1 MESAIVLHAT
11 VLILYKGS
19 TIHTHE
25 IKIILYSFIGLILL
39 GAVLLSLPFAHNGD
53 LRFIDALFTSTSA
66 VCVTGLIVKDT
77 ALDFTPFGHLII
89 LTLIQIGGLG
99 YMTAVTFMAVMR
111 RKKINHRD
119 RLILKESLNHP
130 GVDGLVRFVKIV
142 FASIVILEVIGMI
155 ILTLRFWVDMPLGRA
170 AWYGTFHAISA
181 FNNAG
186 FSLFSD
192 NLMRYRG
199 DTVINLTIPFL
210 IILGGLGYIVLLEIY
225 NYRRGQLMR
234 ISTHTKIVLY
244 MSLLLIVLGM
254 TLLLSMEWNNPK
266 SFGSLSTYEK
276 ILAAWFTSVNYRTAG
291 FNTIDLSTLT
301 DSNLFFATFL
311 MMTGG
316 SPGGTAGGI
325 KTTAV
330 ALALIGVWYTL
341 RGDTN
346 AHIFRRSL
354 SSYQINKAYAIIFIA
369 SVYIVLSTIILSE
382 IERLP
387 FIRIL
392 FEATSAFGTVGVSTG
407 NGGVLSYSALFSD
420 WGKINIMIL
429 MFMGRVGVFAF
440 TIVIVGK
447 AVESR
452 IKYAEGKVII

>member
-1 MESAIVLHAT
+1 M
-11 VLILYKGS
+11 
-19 TIHTHE
+19 
-25 IKIILYSFIGLILL
+25 
-39 GAVLLSLPFAHNGD
+39 
-53 LRFIDALFTSTSA
+53 
-66 VCVTGLIVKDT
+66 TGLIVKDT
-77 ALDFTPFGHLII
+77 ALDFTPFGQAII
-89 LTLIQIGGLG
+89 LSLIQIGGLG
-99 YMTAVTFMAVMR
+99 YMTAVTFLAVMR
-111 RKKINHRD
+111 KQKLGYRD
-119 RLILKESLNHP
+119 RLILQESLNFP
-130 GVDGLVRFVKIV
+130 GMDGLVRFLKIV
-142 FASIVILEVIGMI
+142 FASIVIIEIIGVV
-155 ILTLRFWVDMPLGRA
+155 ILTLRFWVDMPFLQALWFGF
-170 AWYGTFHAISA
+170 FHSISA

-199 DTVINLTIPFL
+199 DFVINFTIPML

-225 NYRRGQLMR
+225 NYRHGQLTR
-234 ISTHTKIVLY
+234 LSTHTKIAVY
-244 MSLLLIVLGM
+244 MSLILIALGM
-254 TLLLSMEWNNPK
+254 ILLLSMEWYNPK
-266 SFGSLSTYEK
+266 SFGSMTLYEK

-330 ALALIGVWYTL
+330 ALALIGVWYTM
-341 RGDTN
+341 RGNTH
-346 AHIFRRSL
+346 AHIFKRSL
-354 SSYQINKAYAIIFIA
+354 SPYQINKAYAIIFIA
-369 SVYIVLSTIILSE
+369 SVYIVVSTIILSE
-382 IERLP
+382 VERLP

-429 MFMGRVGVFAF
+429 MLMGRIGVFAF

-452 IKYAEGKVII
+452 IKYAEGKVVI

>member
-1 MESAIVLHAT
+1 
-11 VLILYKGS
+11 
-19 TIHTHE
+19 
-25 IKIILYSFIGLILL
+25 
-39 GAVLLSLPFAHNGD
+39 VLLSLPFAHNGE
-53 LRFIDALFTSTSA
+53 LRFIDALFTATSA

-77 ALDFTPFGHLII
+77 PVDFTGAGHAII
-89 LTLIQIGGLG
+89 LSLIQIGGLG

-111 RKKINHRD
+111 KQKIGHRD

-130 GVDGLVRFVKIV
+130 GMDGLVRFIKIV
-142 FASIVILEVIGMI
+142 FASIILIEMAGMV
-155 ILTLRFWVDMPLGRA
+155 ILTLRFWVDMPLLEALWFGL
-170 AWYGTFHAISA
+170 FHSVSA

-199 DTVINLTIPFL
+199 DMIINMTIPSM
-210 IILGGLGYIVLLEIY
+210 IILGGLGYLVLLELY
-225 NYRRGQLMR
+225 NFRKERLLR
-234 ISTHTKIVLY
+234 ISTHSKIVLW
-244 MSLLLIVLGM
+244 MSGILIVLGM
-254 TLLLSMEWNNPK
+254 ALILSMEWTHALK
-266 SFGSLSTYEK
+266 DLAWHEK
-276 ILAAWFTSVNYRTAG
+276 VLAAWFASVNYRTAG
-291 FNTIDLSTLT
+291 FNTIDFSTLT
-301 DSNLFFATFL
+301 DSSLFFGTFF

-354 SSYQINKAYAIIFIA
+354 SSYQINKAYAIIFVA
-369 SVYIVLSTIILSE
+369 SIYVVISTIILSE
-382 IERLP
+382 VERLP
-387 FIRIL
+387 FMRIL

-420 WGKINIMIL
+420 WGKLNIIIL
-429 MFMGRVGVFAF
+429 MLMGRVGVFAF
-440 TIVIVGK
+440 TIVIIGK

>member
-1 MESAIVLHAT
+1 M
-11 VLILYKGS
+11 
-19 TIHTHE
+19 HTHE
-25 IKIILYSFIGLILL
+25 IKIILYSFIGLILF
-39 GAVLLSLPFAHNGD
+39 GAVLLSLPFAHHGE

-77 ALDFTPFGHLII
+77 PVDFTSFGHIVI

-111 RKKINHRD
+111 KQKINHRD

-130 GVDGLVRFVKIV
+130 GMDGLVRFIKIV
-142 FASIVILEVIGMI
+142 FASIIIIEAIGMV
-155 ILTLRFWVDMPLGRA
+155 ILTLRFWVDMPLGKA
-170 AWYGTFHAISA
+170 AWFGTFHAISA

-192 NLMRYRG
+192 NMMGYRG
-199 DTVINLTIPFL
+199 DFVVNITVPLL
-210 IILGGLGYIVLLEIY
+210 IILGGLGYMVLLEIY
-225 NYRRGQLMR
+225 NYRRGQLLR

-244 MSLLLIVLGM
+244 MSGVLILIGM
-254 TLLLSMEWNNPK
+254 ALLLSLEWNNPK

-276 ILAAWFTSVNYRTAG
+276 ILAAWFASVNYRTAG
-291 FNTIDLSTLT
+291 FNSIDFSTLT
-301 DSNLFFATFL
+301 DANLFFSTFL

-325 KTTAV
+325 KTTVV

-341 RGDTN
+341 RGDTH
-346 AHIFRRSL
+346 AHIFRRSI
-354 SSYQINKAYAIIFIA
+354 SPYQINKAYAVIFIA
-369 SVYIVLSTIILSE
+369 SIYVVISTIILSE
-382 IERLP
+382 VDRLP
-387 FIRIL
+387 FLRIL
-392 FEATSAFGTVGVSTG
+392 FETTSAFGTVGLSTG

-420 WGKINIMIL
+420 AGKLNIIVL
-429 MFMGRVGVFAF
+429 MLMGRVGVFAF
-440 TIVIVGK
+440 TIIIVGK
-447 AVESR
+447 ALESR

>member
-1 MESAIVLHAT
+1 M
-11 VLILYKGS
+11 
-19 TIHTHE
+19 
-25 IKIILYSFIGLILL
+25 
-39 GAVLLSLPFAHNGD
+39 PFAHNGD

-77 ALDFTPFGHLII
+77 PVDFTPFGHVVI

-111 RKKINHRD
+111 KQKINHRD

-130 GVDGLVRFVKIV
+130 GMDGLVHFIKIV
-142 FASIVILEVIGMI
+142 FASIIIIEAIGMVL
-155 ILTLRFWVDMPLGRA
+155 LTLRFWLDMPFGKA
-170 AWYGTFHAISA
+170 AWYGIFHAISA

-192 NLMRYRG
+192 NMMRYRG
-199 DTVINLTIPFL
+199 DFVINLTIPVL

-225 NYRRGQLMR
+225 NYRRERLFR
-234 ISTHTKIVLY
+234 ISTHTKIVLS
-244 MSLLLIVLGM
+244 MSALLIIIGM
-254 TLLLSMEWNNPK
+254 ALLLSLEWHHAFK
-266 SFGSLSTYEK
+266 SMPLTEK
-276 ILAAWFTSVNYRTAG
+276 LLAAWFASVNYRTAG
-291 FNTIDLSTLT
+291 FNSIDFSTLT
-301 DSNLFFATFL
+301 DANLFFSTFL

-341 RGDTN
+341 RGNTH
-346 AHIFRRSL
+346 AHIFRRSI
-354 SSYQINKAYAIIFIA
+354 SPYQINKAYAVIFVA
-369 SVYIVLSTIILSE
+369 SIYVVLSTIILSE
-382 IERLP
+382 VDRLP
-387 FIRIL
+387 FLRIL
-392 FEATSAFGTVGVSTG
+392 FETTSAFGTVGLSTG
-407 NGGVLSYSALFSD
+407 DGGVLSYSALFSD
-420 WGKINIMIL
+420 WGKLNIIVL
-429 MFMGRVGVFAF
+429 MLMGRVGVFAF
-440 TIVIVGK
+440 TIIIVGK